1 VKEQERKT
9 EQSKDRAE
17 KAGKPPKAPGPF
29 RKPLPQKVFEKRFIK
44 FIEHPGDRQFFV
56 SCFDLR
62 EDRYMLREGLERG
75 DIKKLKALLKVI
87 KTNRKGPVK
96 LVPLVFAL
104 AVITALA
111 VFFTVFMNPL
121 LERAIE
127 RGMEA
132 LFEAR
137 VDVDHFNLNLLRFRV
152 GLDGITVAN
161 RDSPMKNLFQTGRM
175 EFRLKPE
182 AVLQGKVYIEEI
194 RTDAIRFGTGRTVSG
209 ALPDRPPKVKKPK
222 PPKPE
227 MPPLVNLQ
235 NFDAMGL
242 LNREYDKLNTPKV
255 YDAAINAYN
264 ESLEKWKGQVEL
276 VQTRGNELRASA
288 QPLLRLNVND
298 MRDIE
303 TITKTIQD
311 ITTLVNTV
319 QTATDDAKNLVD
331 SLETDINTALGLE
344 RMARTSITGDLNHLK
359 SYLDFGSG
367 TAFSAL
373 EPSIREI
380 LSDTAEQY
388 LDYGIRALEV
398 FEKLKAMSDA
408 RPKPEPKPKKTP
420 KVAFKGRDVVFPS
433 RAYPKF
439 YLGILASD
447 FTLNDWNWG
456 LDLRG
461 VSSDP
466 DLSGVPVNLALS
478 LSETSGALS
487 REAAFKGSADF
498 RTAAAER
505 FSAEVSGRGFP
516 VSLENQ
522 LKQAGIGG
530 FNGDVAFAV
539 GFSGRTDG
547 GVVGNGNVEI
557 SKARLVDPEGT
568 LAQAVDTA
576 VREAGEVRLGIS
588 YEHFAGQDDT
598 FAISTNIG
606 DLILNALKRTAEIY
620 AKKAADELERVLRE
634 KIAQYIDGRFVSR
647 DELDLLFKTARGDKA
662 ALDQLKGTLD
672 NKKNE
677 FEQKIRA
684 AANEA
689 VDQAKR
695 EAQRQAEQAVQ
706 DALQGKTPQAPSVP
720 SLPSLPGGIRL
731 PGR

>member
-1 VKEQERKT
+1 MKEKT
-9 EQSKDRAE
+9 KHTAE
-17 KAGKPPKAPGPF
+17 KAGKPLKAPGPF
-29 RKPLPQKVFEKRFIK
+29 KKPLLKKTFEKK
-44 FIEHPGDRQFFV
+44 FVKYIEHAGDRQFFV

-62 EDRYMLREGLERG
+62 EDQYVLREGLEQD
-75 DIKKLKALLKVI
+75 DIKKLKVLLKAI
-87 KTNRKGPVK
+87 KANRKGPVK
-96 LVPLVFAL
+96 IAPLVAAAL
-104 AVITALA
+104 VIAALV

-137 VDVDHFNLNLLRFRV
+137 VDVDQFNFNPIRFRV
-152 GLDGITVAN
+152 GLGGITVAN

-182 AVLQGKVYIEEI
+182 AVLRGKIYIEEV
-194 RTDAIRFGTGRTVSG
+194 RTDALRFGTDRTVSG
-209 ALPDRPPKVKKPK
+209 ALPDRPPKAKKPK

-227 MPPLVNLQ
+227 TPPLVDLQ

-242 LNREYDKLNTPKV
+242 LNREYDKLNTPKI

-276 VQTRGNELRASA
+276 VRTRGNDLRASA
-288 QPLLRLNVND
+288 QPLLSINVND

-319 QTATDDAKNLVD
+319 QTTADDAKNLVD
-331 SLETDINTALGLE
+331 SLETDINTALDLE
-344 RMARTSITGDLNHLK
+344 RTARTSITDDLNHLK

-367 TAFSAL
+367 TAFTAL

-408 RPKPEPKPKKTP
+408 RPKAEPKPKKTP
-420 KVAFKGRDVVFPS
+420 QAAFKGRDVVFPS
-433 RAYPKF
+433 RDYPQF

-447 FTLNDWNWG
+447 FTLNGWNWG
-456 LDLRG
+456 LNLRG

-466 DLSGVPVNLALS
+466 DLSGAPVNLALS
-478 LSETSGALS
+478 LTETGGALS
-487 REAAFKGSADF
+487 RAAAFAGSADF

-505 FSAEVSGRGFP
+505 FSAEVSGGGFP
-516 VSLENQ
+516 VSLGDQ

-530 FNGDVAFAV
+530 FNGDAAFTL

-547 GVVGNGNVEI
+547 GVTGNGNVGI
-557 SKARLVDPEGT
+557 RKAHLVDPEGT

-576 VREAGEVRLGIS
+576 VREAGEVRLGIR
-588 YEHFAGQDDT
+588 YEHAASQDDT
-598 FAISTNIG
+598 FAVSTNIG
-606 DLILNALKRTAEIY
+606 DLILTALKRTAEAY
-620 AKKAADELERVLRE
+620 AKRAADELERALRE
-634 KIAQYIDGRFVSR
+634 KITQYIDGRFVSKE
-647 DELDLLFKTARGDKA
+647 ELDLLFKTARGDKA
-662 ALDQLKGTLD
+662 ALDQLKGALD
-672 NKKNE
+672 GRKNE

-684 AANEA
+684 AAGEA
-689 VDQAKR
+689 VDQAKQ

-706 DALQGKTPQAPSVP
+706 DVLQGKTPSLQPPSAPN
-720 SLPSLPGGIRL
+720 LPSLPGGLRL

>member
-1 VKEQERKT
+1 MRETDPKKT
-9 EQSKDRAE
+9 GPAAGK
-17 KAGKPPKAPGPF
+17 KAGASKTPGAF
-29 RKPLPQKVFEKRFIK
+29 KKPLSKKVFEKKFLK
-44 FIEHPGDRQFFV
+44 FIEHPGDRKFLV

-62 EDRYMLREGLERG
+62 EGRYTLREGLGRD

-87 KTNRKGPVK
+87 KTNRKGAVK
-96 LVPLVFAL
+96 LVPLAFAG
-104 AVITALA
+104 AVAAALA
-111 VFFTVFMNPL
+111 VFFTIFMNPL

-137 VDVDHFNLNLLRFRV
+137 VDVDRFNLNLFRFRV

-182 AVLQGKVYIEEI
+182 AVLRGKIYIEEI
-194 RTDAIRFGTGRTVSG
+194 RTGAIRFGTDRSVSG
-209 ALPDRPPKVKKPK
+209 ALPGRPPKEKKEK
-222 PPKPE
+222 PRAE
-227 MPPLVNLQ
+227 TPPLVDLQ
-235 NFDAMGL
+235 NFDALGL
-242 LNREYDKLNTPKV
+242 LDREYDKLASPNA
-255 YDAAINAYN
+255 YDAAINAYTG
-264 ESLEKWKGQVEL
+264 SLAKWKGQVEQ
-276 VQTRGNELRASA
+276 VQSRGNELRASA
-288 QPLLRLNVND
+288 QPLMQLNVNE
-298 MRDIE
+298 MRDLE

-311 ITTLVNTV
+311 ITVMVNSV
-319 QTATDDAKNLVD
+319 QAATDDAKNLVD
-331 SLETDINTALGLE
+331 SLETDVNTALGLE
-344 RMARTSITGDLNHLK
+344 RMARNSITDDLNHLK
-359 SYLDFGSG
+359 SYLDLGSG

-373 EPSIREI
+373 EPSIREV

-388 LDYGIRALEV
+388 LDYGLRALEV
-398 FEKLKAMSDA
+398 LEKLKAMSAA
-408 RPKPEPKPKKTP
+408 RPKSEKAEKTP
-420 KVAFKGRDVVFPS
+420 GLAFRGRDVAFPS
-433 RAYPKF
+433 QAYPRF

-447 FTLNDWNWG
+447 FTLDEWNWG

-466 DLSGVPVNLALS
+466 DLSGVPVSLALS
-478 LSETSGALS
+478 LAETGGDLS
-487 REAAFKGSADF
+487 REAVFQGSADF

-505 FSAEVSGRGFP
+505 FFAEFSGRGFP
-516 VSLENQ
+516 VSLGDQ

-530 FNGDVAFAV
+530 FNGDAAFEL

-547 GVVGNGNVEI
+547 GVTGNGNVGI
-557 SKARLVDPEGT
+557 SGARLVDPEGT

-588 YEHFAGQDDT
+588 YEHSAGQDDRLT
-598 FAISTNIG
+598 ITTNIG
-606 DLILNALKRTAEIY
+606 NLILDALKRTAAVY
-620 AKKAADELERVLRE
+620 AQRAADELERALRE
-634 KIAQYIDGRFVSR
+634 KIAQYIDGRFASK

-662 ALDQLKGTLD
+662 ALDQLKGALD

-689 VDQAKR
+689 VDQAKQ

-706 DALQGKTPQAPSVP
+706 DVLQGNTPSFQPPSVP
-720 SLPSLPGGIRL
+720 NLPGGLRL
-731 PGR
+731 PGQ

>member
-1 VKEQERKT
+1 VKEQEKNAKK
-9 EQSKDRAE
+9 S
-17 KAGKPPKAPGPF
+17 KAPGPF
-29 RKPLPQKVFEKRFIK
+29 KKPLPQKVFEKRFVK

-62 EDRYMLREGLERG
+62 EDRYALREGLERG
-75 DIKKLKALLKVI
+75 DIKKLKTLLKVI
-87 KTNRKGPVK
+87 KKNRKGPVK
-96 LVPLVFAL
+96 LVPLTFAA
-104 AVITALA
+104 AVIAGLV
-111 VFFTVFMNPL
+111 VFFTIFMNPL

-137 VDVDHFNLNLLRFRV
+137 VDVDRFNLNLLRFRV

-182 AVLQGKVYIEEI
+182 AILRGKVYIEEV
-194 RTDAIRFGTGRTVSG
+194 RTDAIRFGTDRTVSG
-209 ALPDRPPKVKKPK
+209 ALPDRPPRVKKPK
-222 PPKPE
+222 PPRPE
-227 MPPLVNLQ
+227 MPPLVDLQ

-242 LNREYDKLNTPKV
+242 LNREYDKLNTPKA

-276 VQTRGNELRASA
+276 VQTRGNELRDSA
-288 QPLLRLNVND
+288 QPLLRLNIND
-298 MRDIE
+298 MRDVE
-303 TITKTIQD
+303 TITKTVQD

-319 QTATDDAKNLVD
+319 QTAAEDAKNIVD
-331 SLETDINTALGLE
+331 SLETDINTALSLE
-344 RMARTSITGDLNHLK
+344 QMARTSITGDLNHLK

-367 TAFSAL
+367 AAFSAL

-388 LDYGIRALEV
+388 LDYGLRALEV
-398 FEKLKAMSDA
+398 FEKLKAMNAA
-408 RPKPEPKPKKTP
+408 RPKSEPKPKKEP
-420 KVAFKGRDVVFPS
+420 KAAFKGRDVIFPS
-433 RAYPKF
+433 RAYPQF

-447 FTLNDWNWG
+447 FTLNGWNWG

-478 LSETSGALS
+478 LSETGGALS
-487 REAAFKGSADF
+487 REAAFEGSADF

-530 FNGDVAFAV
+530 FNGDLAFAV

-547 GVVGNGNVEI
+547 GVAGNGNVEV

-576 VREAGEVRLGIS
+576 VREAGEVRLGIT
-588 YEHFAGQDDT
+588 YEHITGQDDT
-598 FAISTNIG
+598 FALSTNIG
-606 DLILNALKRTAEIY
+606 ELILAALKRTAEIY

-634 KIAQYIDGRFVSR
+634 KITQYIDGRFVSK

-684 AANEA
+684 AASEA
-689 VDQAKR
+689 VDQAKQ
-695 EAQRQAEQAVQ
+695 EAQRQAEQAIQ
-706 DALQGKTPQAPSVP
+706 DALQGKTPSPQAPSVP
-720 SLPSLPGGIRL
+720 SLPSLPGGGLRL

>member
-1 VKEQERKT
+1 MKEQKKPPKT
-9 EQSKDRAE
+9 KDRAE

-29 RKPLPQKVFEKRFIK
+29 KKPLPRKTFEKKFVR

-62 EDRYMLREGLERG
+62 EDRYTLREGLGQDE
-75 DIKKLKALLKVI
+75 IKKLKALLKVI
-87 KTNRKGPVK
+87 KANRKGPVK
-96 LVPLVFAL
+96 IVPLVFAA
-104 AVITALA
+104 AVIAALV

-121 LERAIE
+121 LERVIE

-137 VDVDHFNLNLLRFRV
+137 VDVDSFNLNPLRFRA

-182 AVLQGKVYIEEI
+182 AVLRGKIYIEEI
-194 RTDAIRFGTGRTVSG
+194 RTDSIRFGTGRTVSG
-209 ALPDRPPKVKKPK
+209 ALPDRPPKAKKPK

-227 MPPLVNLQ
+227 TPPLVDLQ
-235 NFDAMGL
+235 NFDALGL
-242 LNREYDKLNTPKV
+242 LNREYDKLATPKA

-276 VQTRGNELRASA
+276 VQTRGNELRTSA

-298 MRDIE
+298 IRDIE
-303 TITKTIQD
+303 TVTKTIQD

-319 QTATDDAKNLVD
+319 QTAAEDAKNIVD

-344 RMARTSITGDLNHLK
+344 RMARTSITDDLNHLK

-367 TAFSAL
+367 AAFSAL

-398 FEKLKAMSDA
+398 FEKLKAMNAA
-408 RPKPEPKPKKTP
+408 RPKSEPKPEKAP
-420 KVAFKGRDVVFPS
+420 KAAFKGRDVVFPS
-433 RAYPKF
+433 RAYPRF

-447 FTLNDWNWG
+447 FTLNGWNWG
-456 LDLRG
+456 FDLRG

-466 DLSGVPVNLALS
+466 DLSGAPVNLALS
-478 LSETSGALS
+478 LAESGGAPG
-487 REAAFKGSADF
+487 REAAFNGSADF

-516 VSLENQ
+516 VSLGSQ

-530 FNGDVAFAV
+530 FNGDAAFAV
-539 GFSGRTDG
+539 GFSGRADG
-547 GVVGNGNVEI
+547 GAAGNGRVEVG
-557 SKARLVDPEGT
+557 KARLVEPEGT

-576 VREAGEVRLGIS
+576 IREAGEVRLGIS
-588 YEHFAGQDDT
+588 YEHAADQDDQFT
-598 FAISTNIG
+598 LTTNIG
-606 DLILNALKRTAEIY
+606 DLILDALKRTAEVY
-620 AKKAADELERVLRE
+620 AKRAADELERVLRE
-634 KIAQYIDGRFVSR
+634 KITQYIDGRFVSK

-672 NKKNE
+672 SKKDE
-677 FEQKIRA
+677 FERKIRA

-689 VDQAKR
+689 ADQAKQ
-695 EAQRQAEQAVQ
+695 EAQRQADQAVQ
-706 DALQGKTPQAPSVP
+706 DVLQGKTPSPQAPS
-720 SLPSLPGGIRL
+720 LPNLPGGLRL